1 MEINSLFKFRRT
13 LYQIVITSWGQFKED
28 FNREFNLDAEETK
41 VLVKDR
47 NNSRRRDFDDHES
60 DESTSSGNSTDNIYS
75 SESNDS
81 DDESEETSEEKPSES
96 RRKCCLC
103 CACFECCLC
112 FHLPCSPICDKMY
125 YKFQR
130 KIDGCPTACP
140 TLIPRSV
147 EEEWRFKGGYGSRFA
162 ICECCASPGCIVG
175 LKWLDTILC
184 PLCAVWEIVKGIDFG
199 YRRFR
204 IQAYIYRHYE
214 AERGF
219 RTIWV

>member
-1 MEINSLFKFRRT
+1 MAMNYFLKSGRRLHELISNSLKRFKDD
-13 LYQIVITSWGQFKED
+13 LL
-28 FNREFNLDAEETK
+28 REFNFDFEETK
-41 VLVKDR
+41 ALVEDK
-47 NNSRRRDFDDHES
+47 NNSRRPSSDDS
-60 DESTSSGNSTDNIYS
+60 DSDDESSSDDSTES
-75 SESNDS
+75 SYS
-81 DDESEETSEEKPSES
+81 DDESEETNEEPTERK
-96 RRKCCLC
+96 RKCCLF

-112 FHLPCSPICDKMY
+112 FHLPGSFICDKIY
-125 YKFQR
+125 YKLQN

-162 ICECCASPGCIVG
+162 ICECCASPGCIIC
-175 LKWLDTILC
+175 LKCTDTILC
-184 PLCAVWEIVKGIDFG
+184 PLCTLWEIVKGIDFG

-219 RTIWV
+219 RTIWI